1 VKAKTIEAIGILAV
15 VLIGGILLVWH
26 YEVRVPRIES
36 QVWEGIITAKHK
48 KAVWWKAVIALSS
61 KRRRVSGS
69 RRRDPYDYY
78 WDVETADGVTMSV
91 KVPDFIWEDGNVGD
105 AVRKVEGEYYPD
117 VYDPKPTQEE
127 EMFGMF
133 FKGQQPSKQ

>member
-1 VKAKTIEAIGILAV
+1 MKAKTIEAIVILAV

-36 QVWEGIITAKHK
+36 QVWEGTITAKHK
-48 KAVWWKAVIALSS
+48 KAVWWKTVVALSN
-61 KRRRVSGS
+61 KRKRISNS

-78 WDVETADGVTMSV
+78 WDVETADGSTMSV
-91 KVPDFIWEDGNVGD
+91 KVPDYIWEDGNVGD
-105 AVRKVEGEYYPD
+105 AVHKVEGEYYPD
-117 VYDPKPTQEE
+117 LYDPEPPPEE